1 MKNKNKNKRGFAGEV
16 EVPILVLDSLQPI
29 GPQEQLYAI
38 DPLEELPVQQY
49 ARQGEERDPLTETR
63 QDYIN
68 RVWCDYYNHPPYVST
83 GLAKYDG
90 KDFSFFSK
98 GENVTDEEFGIA
110 LEYCTA
116 KAEMDKLKYDKW
128 KLVPEEDVFYPIDP
142 LPYDD
147 LDLGGPIGLGS
158 GGPGPRF
165 GNEEVHPIDRKDIL
179 RSSILPEN
187 SDMAPEGALSDMA
200 PEGALMIDVVTPPQP
215 IAPIPQTMDETMT
228 PVGKSTMAVSS
239 YTIENISN
247 ELNSKSPIAQAAAEK
262 LATME
267 QSASKEIQKAEIKV
281 SKNLNPYVIAL
292 GVVVG
297 LLIID
302 KLMMKNATGN

>member
-147 LDLGGPIGLGS
+147 LGLGGPIGLGS

-165 GNEEVHPIDRKDIL
+165 GNEEVHPIDMLSNDIL
-179 RSSILPEN
+179 GSSVLPEN
-187 SDMAPEGALSDMA
+187 TDMAPEG
-200 PEGALMIDVVTPPQP
+200 PLMIDEVTPPQP

-228 PVGKSTMAVSS
+228 PVGSQPLAAST
-239 YTIENISN
+239 YTLENISN
-247 ELNSKSPIAQAAAEK
+247 ELNVQSPIAQAAAEK
-262 LATME
+262 LATMQ
-267 QSASKEIQKAEIKV
+267 QSAPMEETKKAEIKV

-302 KLMMKNATGN
+302 KLMMKDATGN

>member
-38 DPLEELPVQQY
+38 DPLEVALEELPVQQY
-49 ARQGEERDPLTETR
+49 ARQGEVRDPLTETR

-83 GLAKYDG
+83 GLVKYDG

-128 KLVPEEDVFYPIDP
+128 KLVPEDDVFYPRDVFYPIDP

-147 LDLGGPIGLGS
+147 LVLPGGLGGPN

-165 GNEEVHPIDRKDIL
+165 DIL

-187 SDMAPEGALSDMA
+187 SDMAPEGAL
-200 PEGALMIDVVTPPQP
+200 MIDEVTPPQP

-228 PVGKSTMAVSS
+228 PVGKSPMAVSS

-267 QSASKEIQKAEIKV
+267 QSASKEIKKAEIKV

>member
-38 DPLEELPVQQY
+38 DPLEEELPPVQQY
-49 ARQGEERDPLTETR
+49 ARQGVERDPLTETR

-83 GLAKYDG
+83 GLVKYDG

-128 KLVPEEDVFYPIDP
+128 KLVPEDKFFPRDVFYPIDP

-147 LDLGGPIGLGS
+147 LGLGGPIGLGS
-158 GGPGPRF
+158 GGPGPRL
-165 GNEEVHPIDRKDIL
+165 GNEEVHPIDMRKDIL

-187 SDMAPEGALSDMA
+187 IDMA
-200 PEGALMIDVVTPPQP
+200 PEGALMIDEVTPPQP

-228 PVGKSTMAVSS
+228 PVGKSPMAVSS

-267 QSASKEIQKAEIKV
+267 QSASKEIKKAEIKV

>member
-116 KAEMDKLKYDKW
+116 KAEMDKLKYDNLKP
-128 KLVPEEDVFYPIDP
+128 VREVDVFYPIDP

-147 LDLGGPIGLGS
+147 LGLGSGPIGLGS

-165 GNEEVHPIDRKDIL
+165 GYEEVERKDIL

-187 SDMAPEGALSDMA
+187 SDMAPEGAL
-200 PEGALMIDVVTPPQP
+200 MIDEVTPPQP
-215 IAPIPQTMDETMT
+215 IEPIPQTMDETMT
-228 PVGKSTMAVSS
+228 PVGKSPMAVSS
-239 YTIENISN
+239 YTLENISN
-247 ELNSKSPIAQAAAEK
+247 ELNSQSPIAQAAAEK
-262 LATME
+262 LATL
-267 QSASKEIQKAEIKV
+267 QKLAPKEIQKAEIKV

>member
-38 DPLEELPVQQY
+38 DPLEELALEELPVQY
-49 ARQGEERDPLTETR
+49 ARQGVERDPLTETR

-83 GLAKYDG
+83 GLVKYDG

-128 KLVPEEDVFYPIDP
+128 KLVPEDDVFYPRDVFYPIDP

-147 LDLGGPIGLGS
+147 LVLPGGLGGPN
-158 GGPGPRF
+158 GGPNG
-165 GNEEVHPIDRKDIL
+165 IRKDIL
-179 RSSILPEN
+179 RSSVLPEN
-187 SDMAPEGALSDMA
+187 TDMAPEG
-200 PEGALMIDVVTPPQP
+200 PLMIDEVTPPQP
-215 IAPIPQTMDETMT
+215 IAPIAQTMDETMT
-228 PVGKSTMAVSS
+228 PVGSQPLAAST
-239 YTIENISN
+239 YTLENISN
-247 ELNSKSPIAQAAAEK
+247 ELNVQSPIAQAAAEK
-262 LATME
+262 LATMQ
-267 QSASKEIQKAEIKV
+267 QSAPMEETKKAEIKV

-302 KLMMKNATGN
+302 KLMMKDATGN